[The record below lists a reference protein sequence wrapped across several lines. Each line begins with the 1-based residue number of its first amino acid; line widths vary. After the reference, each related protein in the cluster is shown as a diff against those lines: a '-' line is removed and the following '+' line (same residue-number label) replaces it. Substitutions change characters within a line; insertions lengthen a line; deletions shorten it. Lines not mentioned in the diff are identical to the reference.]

1 MARFDNENYRNW
13 LKTTESL
20 NTLRIGLR
28 SFLENETET
37 HHSSLQ
43 QELGHILKEAT
54 CQNKCDGKQW
64 GKKVS
69 ANFVYDR
76 PRLLVYNNR

>member
-20 NTLRIGLR
+20 NTLRVGLR

-37 HHSSLQ
+37 HHSSLLR
-43 QELGHILKEAT
+43 EFGHSLKEAT

-64 GKKVS
+64 EKKVS
-69 ANFVYDR
+69 TK
-76 PRLLVYNNR
+76 LII